1 MKLNEVVCPGCG
13 LSMPKKESTVCNSYY
28 NVSPECWDL
37 YTEVL
42 AAEYG
47 NAFLF
52 GRIHQLTVDAYAVQH
67 AGAKHPDKS
76 VMIHLI
82 GLHLAFVRGF
92 QSFQIPTILQRI
104 ASSAQS
110 WPHFAPVG
118 ERIPL
123 TVFDVALCSTTEE
136 HMEIV
141 RKWAGLIWDAWSV
154 YHFEIEDFISD
165 YSQERIHVETS
176 QRNV

>member
-1 MKLNEVVCPGCG
+1 
-13 LSMPKKESTVCNSYY
+13 MPKKESAVCNSYY

-42 AAEYG
+42 AAEYS

-82 GLHLAFVRGF
+82 GLHLAFVRGL
-92 QSFQIPTILQRI
+92 QSFQIPPVLQRI
-104 ASSAQS
+104 ASEIHT
-110 WPHFAPVG
+110 WPHFRPV
-118 ERIPL
+118 EEKVSI
-123 TVFDVALCSTTEE
+123 TVFNVALCSNTEE
-136 HMEIV
+136 HIQVV
-141 RKWAGLIWDAWSV
+141 REWAGFVWKAWAP
-154 YHFEIEDFISD
+154 YHYEIANFVSD
-165 YSQERIHVETS
+165 YSKELIDVETS
-176 QRNV
+176 KRNV

>member
-1 MKLNEVVCPGCG
+1 MEYEVVCPGCG
-13 LSMPKKESTVCNSYY
+13 LNMPKKESAVCNSYY

-76 VMIHLI
+76 VMVHLT
-82 GLHLAFVRGF
+82 GLHLAFVRGL
-92 QSFQIPTILQRI
+92 QSFQIPPILQSL
-104 ASSAQS
+104 ASSVQI
-110 WPHFAPVG
+110 WPHFTPV
-118 ERIPL
+118 EEKVSI

-136 HMEIV
+136 HIQVV
-141 RKWAGLIWDAWSV
+141 REWAGSIWKAWTP
-154 YHFEIEDFISD
+154 YHYEIANFISNHSKELID
-165 YSQERIHVETS
+165 VETS
-176 QRNV
+176 KRNV